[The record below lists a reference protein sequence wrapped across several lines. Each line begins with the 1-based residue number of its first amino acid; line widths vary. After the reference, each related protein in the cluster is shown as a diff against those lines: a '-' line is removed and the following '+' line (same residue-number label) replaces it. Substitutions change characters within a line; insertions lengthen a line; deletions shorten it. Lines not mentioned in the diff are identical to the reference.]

1 MLHIKYCL
9 NKIYTKGNKMK
20 NIKNLCKNRSGKLLD
35 SLNLLNTL
43 KDITDGEAKETTLLT
58 IIQNNIKS
66 TFDESE
72 QCRKMIYISD

>member
-1 MLHIKYCL
+1 ME
-9 NKIYTKGNKMK
+9 TT
-20 NIKNLCKNRSGKLLD
+20 KNLAKLSKSISGKLLD

-43 KDITDGEAKETTLLT
+43 KDITDGEAKQTTLLT

-66 TFDESE
+66 AFNEIE

>member
-1 MLHIKYCL
+1 
-9 NKIYTKGNKMK
+9 MK

-66 TFDESE
+66 TFDEIE

>member
-1 MLHIKYCL
+1 ME
-9 NKIYTKGNKMK
+9 TT
-20 NIKNLCKNRSGKLLD
+20 KNLAELSKSISGKLLD

-43 KDITDGEAKETTLLT
+43 KDITDGEAKQTTLLT

-66 TFDESE
+66 AFNEIK

>member
-1 MLHIKYCL
+1 ME
-9 NKIYTKGNKMK
+9 TT
-20 NIKNLCKNRSGKLLD
+20 KNLAELSKTISGKLLD

-43 KDITDGEAKETTLLT
+43 EDITDGEAKQTTLLT

-66 TFDESE
+66 AFNEIE

>member
-1 MLHIKYCL
+1 ME
-9 NKIYTKGNKMK
+9 TT
-20 NIKNLCKNRSGKLLD
+20 KNLAELSKSISGKLLD

-43 KDITDGEAKETTLLT
+43 KNITDGEAKQTTLLT

-66 TFDESE
+66 AFNEIE

>member
-1 MLHIKYCL
+1 ME
-9 NKIYTKGNKMK
+9 TT
-20 NIKNLCKNRSGKLLD
+20 KNLAELSKSISGKLLD

-43 KDITDGEAKETTLLT
+43 KDITDGEAKQKTLLT

-66 TFDESE
+66 AFNEIE

>member
-1 MLHIKYCL
+1 ME
-9 NKIYTKGNKMK
+9 TT
-20 NIKNLCKNRSGKLLD
+20 KNLADLSKSISGKLLD

-43 KDITDGEAKETTLLT
+43 KDITDGEAKQTTLLT

-66 TFDESE
+66 AFNEIE

>member
-1 MLHIKYCL
+1 ME
-9 NKIYTKGNKMK
+9 TT
-20 NIKNLCKNRSGKLLD
+20 KNLAELSKSISGKLLD

-43 KDITDGEAKETTLLT
+43 KDIIDGEAKQTTLLT

-66 TFDESE
+66 AFNEIE

>member
-1 MLHIKYCL
+1 ME
-9 NKIYTKGNKMK
+9 TT
-20 NIKNLCKNRSGKLLD
+20 KNLAELSKSISGKLLD

-43 KDITDGEAKETTLLT
+43 KDITDGEAKQTTLLT

-66 TFDESE
+66 AFNEIE